1 MIHGLVRHDIKSI
14 NIKQL
19 KVNLSCT
26 ESGVDNILSYHMCH
40 LEDKH
45 ISSVHN
51 LCAREDCV
59 GCADLLSHSIEL
71 QSV

>member
-51 LCAREDCV
+51 LCAREDCI
-59 GCADLLSHSIEL
+59 GCVDLLSHSIEL